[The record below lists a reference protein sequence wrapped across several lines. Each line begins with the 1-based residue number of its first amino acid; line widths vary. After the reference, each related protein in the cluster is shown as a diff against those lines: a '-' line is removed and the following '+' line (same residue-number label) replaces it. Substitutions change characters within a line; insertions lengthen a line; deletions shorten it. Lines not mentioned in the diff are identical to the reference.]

1 TAAGIRVVPLSGWL
15 VAELAAHKERTSAKG
30 LVFPTRKGAPMNP
43 SNVRRDIWAPL
54 KKRAGVRA
62 LDLYSLRHT
71 FASLGR
77 TAGESAF
84 NVSRMMG
91 HTKSLLVDQ
100 VYAHSMQS
108 GMA

>member
-1 TAAGIRVVPLSGWL
+1 
-15 VAELAAHKERTSAKG
+15 
-30 LVFPTRKGAPMNP
+30 
-43 SNVRRDIWAPL
+43 
-54 KKRAGVRA
+54 VRA

-84 NVSRMMG
+84 NVARMMG
-91 HTKSLLVDQ
+91 HARSTLVDQ

-108 GMA
+108 GMASVAENVTARAHGLKPHLRVIEGGNSRDVRHPLDETPRQDQNNVATA